1 MTYPYAKTIAE
12 SAPASKLQE
21 TAAALAKAA
30 RFWRDRGASLHHLH
44 MAREYQQASAHWY
57 LLARDGY

>member
-1 MTYPYAKTIAE
+1 MTYPYARSIAE

-30 RFWRDRGASLHHLH
+30 RFWQERGSAHHHLH
-44 MAREYQQASAHWY
+44 MAREYQQAAAHWY
-57 LLARDGY
+57 RLAREAY

>member
-30 RFWRDRGASLHHLH
+30 RFWQEKGVGLPHLH
-44 MAREYQQASAHWY
+44 MAREYQQAAAHWY
-57 LLARDGY
+57 RLAREAY